1 VAAFERSVTVSPVD
15 SREGQ
20 SERIGGLQRRQRDV
34 DGDCLAVF
42 EFHLEIGVGS
52 DHPADRNEAS
62 AGSNQEP
69 YTGGDII
76 EQIDSRDLVSFHPD
90 THRPECKSGDRAAGP
105 IGHSQ
110 SAGAWPQCEPNHPF
124 RLIGIHCDICCFRH
138 LTGLSS
144 RHGVMPKRQS
154 VYDIDAMALAV
165 PYCDVVVTE
174 KACHH
179 ALISTG
185 MDTRMNTVLL
195 RDLRTL
201 VSTLKDWNAA

>member
-1 VAAFERSVTVSPVD
+1 
-15 SREGQ
+15 
-20 SERIGGLQRRQRDV
+20 
-34 DGDCLAVF
+34 
-42 EFHLEIGVGS
+42 
-52 DHPADRNEAS
+52 
-62 AGSNQEP
+62 
-69 YTGGDII
+69 
-76 EQIDSRDLVSFHPD
+76 
-90 THRPECKSGDRAAGP
+90 
-105 IGHSQ
+105 
-110 SAGAWPQCEPNHPF
+110 
-124 RLIGIHCDICCFRH
+124 
-138 LTGLSS
+138 
-144 RHGVMPKRQS
+144 MPKRQS